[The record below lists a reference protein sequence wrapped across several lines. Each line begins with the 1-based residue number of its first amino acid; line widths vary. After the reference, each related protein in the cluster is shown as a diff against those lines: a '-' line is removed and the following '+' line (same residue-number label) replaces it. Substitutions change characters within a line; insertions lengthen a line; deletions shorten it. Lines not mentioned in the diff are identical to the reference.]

1 MNKVLGSTIASVVL
15 VLVLAGACAKRPA
28 VLAAAPAPPA
38 TPPVVAAP
46 PPPAPPPAAPPAPAP
61 EPAPPPPAAAP
72 PPPPPV
78 AAAPPPPAPPPPRE
92 YQEHDAVKPIHFD
105 FDAVKIRPG
114 DAKILE
120 ANAKWLI
127 ANPSYILLVEGHC
140 DQRGTNEY
148 NLALGDRRAKAAMDY
163 LVAQGVA
170 ASRITTISYGEER
183 PICTEARESCWAQN
197 RRDQFRVKER

>member
-1 MNKVLGSTIASVVL
+1 
-15 VLVLAGACAKRPA
+15 
-28 VLAAAPAPPA
+28 
-38 TPPVVAAP
+38 
-46 PPPAPPPAAPPAPAP
+46 
-61 EPAPPPPAAAP
+61 
-72 PPPPPV
+72 
-78 AAAPPPPAPPPPRE
+78 
-92 YQEHDAVKPIHFD
+92 
-105 FDAVKIRPG
+105 VKIRPG

-170 ASRITTISYGEER
+170 ASRITTISYGEEQ